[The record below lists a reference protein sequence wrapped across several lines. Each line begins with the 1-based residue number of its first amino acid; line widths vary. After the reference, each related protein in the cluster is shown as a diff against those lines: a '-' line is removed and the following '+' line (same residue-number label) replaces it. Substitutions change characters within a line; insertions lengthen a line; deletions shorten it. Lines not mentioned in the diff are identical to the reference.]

1 MAMHL
6 FSTPVECTHCGT
18 VVDDP
23 TVDKCPNCSALLRER
38 RTPSRLAGVER
49 RYGNIR
55 FLLSLLRFLGI
66 VTVLVGILVF
76 VFSDESVTW
85 TLRLLSVLG
94 TVLLASGLFVI
105 ASLFDVALDVEEN
118 TRATFRVQQ
127 MVLEALQGQR
137 TDGSPAPPE
146 ASTAR
151 EVQ

>member
-23 TVDKCPNCSALLRER
+23 TVDKCPQCHSLLRER

-49 RYGNIR
+49 RYGNLR
-55 FLLSLLRFLGI
+55 FLLGMLRFLAI
-66 VTVLVGILVF
+66 VTILVGFLLAL
-76 VFSDESVTW
+76 FSEDTVPW
-85 TLRLLSVLG
+85 TMRVLSVL
-94 TVLLASGLFVI
+94 VALLLASGLFVV
-105 ASLFDVALDVEEN
+105 AALFDVALDLEEN

-127 MVLEALQGQR
+127 MVLEALQEPR
-137 TDGSPAPPE
+137 AAPAAPREELP
-146 ASTAR
+146 AAR